1 LERKDDFVSEVR
13 PRSTSSSERAA
24 IARHGRLKR
33 TNPFL
38 TVLKFVSA
46 ALAVVLVSG
55 AAVAAV
61 SVNQITSKIKTVT
74 LVGETE
80 GPPPELGSY
89 EGGFNI
95 LLVGSDSRAGS
106 GEKGPSS
113 VLNDVN
119 ILLHV
124 SQDQTNA
131 VAVSI
136 PRDMVVPIPACPRE
150 DGKGNY
156 HSMAGQPINVTLSY
170 GGLPCTVLTVSKLT
184 GLDIQYAGLI
194 TFEGVINVSTAVGGV
209 PVCVNGR
216 FHDPFTQLTLPSAGT
231 YKLSGHDALMF
242 LRSRHGVGD
251 GSDLGRI
258 SSQQVFL
265 SSLVRM
271 VKSDS
276 TLNDFGKLFK
286 IATAATEG
294 MTLSKSLNNINTM
307 VSMAQVLKKIPLD
320 RIMFVQYPG
329 TTGGTGLFTGKVQPT
344 TSLANALFAK
354 IKADEPFS
362 LEAGKTGRGSVVDP
376 NAPTPTAAPAAPS
389 AGSSA
394 APTDA
399 PADPATPAPVL
410 QGVLGQSAADYTC
423 SKVNN

>member
-1 LERKDDFVSEVR
+1 MSELR
-13 PRSTSSSERAA
+13 PRSNRSSKPAG
-24 IARHGRLKR
+24 IARHGRLKKS
-33 TNPFL
+33 NPFL

-46 ALAVVLVSG
+46 GLAVVLISG
-55 AAVAAV
+55 AAVAGI
-61 SVNQITSKIKTVT
+61 SLTQINSKIKTVK

-80 GPPPELGSY
+80 GPPPALGSY

-95 LLVGSDSRAGS
+95 LLVGSDSRKGS

-113 VLNDVN
+113 ELNDVN

-131 VAVSI
+131 VAVSM

-170 GGLPCTVLTVSKLT
+170 GGLPCTVLTVHELT

-209 PVCVNGR
+209 PVCVNGP
-216 FHDPFTQLTLPSAGT
+216 FHDHFTNFTLPAAGT
-231 YKLSGHDALMF
+231 YNLSGHDALMF

-265 SSLVRM
+265 SSLVRT
-271 VKSDS
+271 VKSNS
-276 TLNDFGKLFK
+276 TLTDFGKLFN
-286 IATAATEG
+286 IATVASES
-294 MTLSKSLNNINTM
+294 MTLSTGLKNLNTM
-307 VSMAQVLKKIPLD
+307 VSMAQVLKKLPLD
-320 RIMFVQYPG
+320 RIMFVQYPS
-329 TTGGTGLFTGKVQPT
+329 TTGGTGLYAGKVQPI
-344 TSLANALFAK
+344 TSVANALFAK

-362 LEAGKTGRGSVVDP
+362 LETGKTGRGSVLDP
-376 NAPTPTAAPAAPS
+376 NAP
-389 AGSSA
+389 
-394 APTDA
+394 APTTAPTSEATTSTDA
-399 PADPATPAPVL
+399 GAADPGKDAPVL

>member
-1 LERKDDFVSEVR
+1 VSELR
-13 PRSTSSSERAA
+13 PRSTGPSVSSG
-24 IARHGRLKR
+24 IARHGRLKKA
-33 TNPFL
+33 NPFL
-38 TVLKFVSA
+38 TVLGFVSV
-46 ALAVVLVSG
+46 ALAVALVSG
-55 AAVAAV
+55 VAVAGISA
-61 SVNQITSKIKTVT
+61 NQIVSKIKTVK

-80 GPPPELGSY
+80 GPPPALGSY

-95 LLVGSDSRAGS
+95 LLVGSDSRKDT
-106 GEKGPSS
+106 GEKGPDSA
-113 VLNDVN
+113 LNDVN

-170 GGLPCTVLTVSKLT
+170 GGLPCTVLTVHELT

-209 PVCVNGR
+209 PVCVNGP
-216 FHDPFTQLTLPSAGT
+216 FHDPYTNLTLPKAGT
-231 YKLSGHDALMF
+231 YDLSGYQALMF

-265 SSLVRM
+265 SSLVRT
-271 VKSDS
+271 VKSNS
-276 TLNDFGKLFK
+276 TLTDFGKMFN
-286 IATAATEG
+286 IATVASES
-294 MTLSKSLNNINTM
+294 MTLSNGLKNINTM
-307 VSMAQVLKKIPLD
+307 VSMAQVLKKLPLD
-320 RIMFVQYPG
+320 RIIFVQYPG
-329 TTGGTGLFTGKVQPT
+329 TTGGTGLFAGKVQPT
-344 TSLANALFAK
+344 TSVANALFAK

-362 LEAGKTGRGSVVDP
+362 VPTGHTGLGSVTNP
-376 NAPTPTAAPAAPS
+376 NAPAPTTDASSPAPTTDAAAPA
-389 AGSSA
+389 G
-394 APTDA
+394 
-399 PADPATPAPVL
+399 PAPVL
-410 QGVLGQSAADYTC
+410 PGVLGQSAADYTC

>member
-1 LERKDDFVSEVR
+1 MSELR
-13 PRSTSSSERAA
+13 PRSKGSSGRSG
-24 IARHGRLKR
+24 IARHGRLKKS
-33 TNPFL
+33 NPFL
-38 TVLKFVSA
+38 TALGFVSA

-55 AAVAAV
+55 AAVAGV
-61 SVNQITSKIKTVT
+61 SLTRISNNIKTVK

-80 GPPPELGSY
+80 GPPPALGSY

-95 LLVGSDSRAGS
+95 LLVGSDSRADT
-106 GEKGPSS
+106 GEKGPNSA
-113 VLNDVN
+113 LNDVN

-124 SQDQTNA
+124 SQDQSNA

-136 PRDMVVPIPACPRE
+136 PRDMVFPIPACPRE

-170 GGLPCTVLTVSKLT
+170 GGLPCTVLTVHQLT

-194 TFEGVINVSTAVGGV
+194 TFEGVIRISTAVGGV
-209 PVCVNGR
+209 PVCVNGP
-216 FHDPFTQLTLPSAGT
+216 FHDRFTGLTLPKAGT
-231 YKLSGHDALMF
+231 YNLSGHDALMF

-265 SSLVRM
+265 SSLVRT
-271 VKSDS
+271 VKSNS
-276 TLNDFGKLFK
+276 TLTDFGKLFN
-286 IATAATEG
+286 IATVASES
-294 MTLSKSLNNINTM
+294 MTLSTGLKNLNTM
-307 VSMAQVLKKIPLD
+307 VSMAQVLRKLPLN

-329 TTGGTGLFTGKVQPT
+329 TTGGTGLYEGKVQPT

-362 LEAGKTGRGSVVDP
+362 LEAGKTGRGSVQDP
-376 NAPTPTAAPAAPS
+376 NAPTPKAAPTAA
-389 AGSSA
+389 SSA
-394 APTDA
+394 APTTDA
-399 PADPATPAPVL
+399 AAPPAEVPVL

>member
-1 LERKDDFVSEVR
+1 
-13 PRSTSSSERAA
+13 
-24 IARHGRLKR
+24 
-33 TNPFL
+33 
-38 TVLKFVSA
+38 VLGWFSA
-46 ALAVVLVSG
+46 AVAVVLVSTV
-55 AAVAAV
+55 AVVGV
-61 SVNQITSKIKTVT
+61 SFTQINNSIKTVK

-80 GPPPELGSY
+80 GPPPALGSY

-95 LLVGSDSRAGS
+95 LLVGSDSRAGT
-106 GEKGPSS
+106 GEKGPGS

-136 PRDMVVPIPACPRE
+136 PRDMVVPIPSCPRE
-150 DGKGNY
+150 DGKGKY
-156 HSMAGQPINVTLSY
+156 GAMAGQPINVTLSY
-170 GGLPCTVLTVSKLT
+170 GGLPCTVLTVHELT

-209 PVCVNGR
+209 PVCVNGP
-216 FHDPFTQLTLPSAGT
+216 FHDHFTGLTLPKAGT
-231 YKLSGHDALMF
+231 YNLSGHDALMF

-265 SSLVRM
+265 SSLVRT

-276 TLNDFGKLFK
+276 TLTDFGKLFK
-286 IATAATEG
+286 IATVASES
-294 MTLSKSLNNINTM
+294 MTLSTGLKNINTM
-307 VSMAQVLKKIPLD
+307 VSMAQVLKKLPLD

-329 TTGGTGLFTGKVQPT
+329 TTGGTGLYAGKVQPT

-362 LEAGKTGRGSVVDP
+362 LEAGKTGRGSVQDP
-376 NAPTPTAAPAAPS
+376 NAP
-389 AGSSA
+389 
-394 APTDA
+394 APTTDA
-399 PADPATPAPVL
+399 TAEPTTDAAATGDETAPPVL

>member
-1 LERKDDFVSEVR
+1 LERKEGLVSEFR
-13 PRSTSSSERAA
+13 PRSNRSPERAS
-24 IARHGRLKR
+24 IARHGRLKN

-55 AAVAAV
+55 AAVTAV
-61 SVNQITSKIKTVT
+61 SLTQITSNIKSVK

-95 LLVGSDSRAGS
+95 LLVGSDSREGS

-113 VLNDVN
+113 ELNDVN

-124 SQDQTNA
+124 SQDQSNA

-170 GGLPCTVLTVSKLT
+170 GGLPCTVLSVSKLT

-194 TFEGVINVSTAVGGV
+194 TFQGVIGVSTAVGGV
-209 PVCVNGR
+209 PVCVNG
-216 FHDPFTQLTLPSAGT
+216 PFRDHFTGFTLPAAGT
-231 YKLSGHDALMF
+231 YPLSGHDALMF

-265 SSLVRM
+265 SSLVRT

-286 IATAATEG
+286 IATAASEG
-294 MTLSKSLNNINTM
+294 MTLSNSLKNVNTM
-307 VSMAQVLKKIPLD
+307 VSMAQVLKKLPLD
-320 RIMFVQYPG
+320 RIMFVQYPS
-329 TTGGTGLFTGKVQPT
+329 TTGGTGLYAGKVQPT
-344 TSLANALFAK
+344 ASAASALFAK

-362 LEAGKTGRGSVVDP
+362 LEAGKTGRGSVTNP
-376 NAPTPTAAPAAPS
+376 NAPAPTTEPSAPAPDA
-389 AGSSA
+389 
-394 APTDA
+394 TDA
-399 PADPATPAPVL
+399 PVDPGAAAPVL